1 MKNAIMKEVVYIN
14 FEGLEQ
20 YLNGDNTRYNM
31 LSLDVLNYY
40 LKQYVLTIPFKNM
53 DVQNEMKVSAE
64 VKDI

>member
-40 LKQYVLTIPFKNM
+40 LKQYMLTIPFKNM
-53 DVQNEMKVSAE
+53 DVQNGMKVSAE

>member
-40 LKQYVLTIPFKNM
+40 LKQYVLTI
-53 DVQNEMKVSAE
+53 DKVRII
-64 VKDI
+64 V

>member
-20 YLNGDNTRYNM
+20 YLNGDNTRYNT
-31 LSLDVLNYY
+31 LNYY

-53 DVQNEMKVSAE
+53 DVQNGMKVSAE